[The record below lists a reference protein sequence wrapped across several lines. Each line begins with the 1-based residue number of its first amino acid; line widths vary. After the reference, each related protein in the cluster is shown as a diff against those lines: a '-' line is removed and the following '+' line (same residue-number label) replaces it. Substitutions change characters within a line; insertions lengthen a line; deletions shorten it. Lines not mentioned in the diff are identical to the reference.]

1 MYYNITGD
9 FMKAIVL
16 SGGGSKGA
24 YQIGVWKALRR
35 LNIKYD
41 IVTGTSVGALNGAF
55 MVQKTY
61 GKALSTWNN
70 ISMDKIFGKE
80 INTNSNIE
88 LYKVYIKEFIESNG
102 IDPKGLEEIIK
113 NCLNKNKFYNSKINY
128 GLVTFNLKK
137 KKPLILKKEDIPK
150 DKLEDYL
157 IASASCYPA
166 FKPKEIDDTKYIDG
180 GYYDNTPINLAIEL
194 GADEAI
200 VVDLTAPGLK
210 KKPIKNIPI
219 TRIKPNNNLANFL
232 EFNKDLA
239 KMNMKYGYN
248 DTMKVFG
255 RYIGKKYT
263 FNKNTVSKLKTK
275 YQDTYIHVFKEVINS
290 KTALLTINKIL
301 KIENIEDNIDKI
313 IDKVLLR
320 SMEYL
325 GNKYHLDD
333 TRIYTLK
340 SFNKL
345 LISNFK
351 QTLKSKDTN
360 SKDLEIYNLLKK
372 QKYNKVKPL
381 ALKNPLTFL
390 SILYIYTIL
399 EN

>member
-1 MYYNITGD
+1 
-9 FMKAIVL
+9 MKAIVL

-24 YQIGVWKALRR
+24 YQIGVWKALKR

-61 GKALSTWNN
+61 NKAVSTWNN
-70 ISMDKIFGKE
+70 ISMEKIFGKE
-80 INTNSNIE
+80 INTNNNIE
-88 LYKVYIKEFIESNG
+88 LYKAYLKEFIESNG
-102 IDPKGLEEIIK
+102 IDPIGLEEIIT
-113 NCLNKNKFYNSKINY
+113 NCLNTNKFYKSKINY
-128 GLVTFNLKK
+128 GLVTYNLSNRKPLVLKK
-137 KKPLILKKEDIPK
+137 DDITI
-150 DKLEDYL
+150 DKLKDYL

-166 FKPKEIDDTKYIDG
+166 FKPKEIDDKKFIDG

-194 GADEAI
+194 GATEAI

-239 KMNMKYGYN
+239 KVDMKYGYN

-255 RYIGKKYT
+255 KYIGKKYT
-263 FNKNTVSKLKTK
+263 FNKNIISKLKNK

-301 KIENIEDNIDKI
+301 KIENLEDNIDKI

-325 GNKYHLDD
+325 GSKYELDD

-340 SFNKL
+340 SYNKL

-351 QTLKSKDTN
+351 NKLKKENTPSKDM
-360 SKDLEIYNLLKK
+360 EIYQLLQK
-372 QKYNKVKPL
+372 QKYSKVKPL